1 MLSLFDTPSLE
12 RALALPLDR
21 KLRQLLND
29 SVAHI
34 NGLDVDVR
42 ETTYYLVVPAGCSAA
57 DIEDE
62 LGWSPLINPLDGS
75 VFGSDDFQPYHDFL
89 ADQGGWFQLIYS
101 AGNDAAFV
109 IFVQDDERTDAS
121 LLAMCRRYVVEDG

>member
-12 RALALPLDR
+12 RALSLPLDR

-29 SVAHI
+29 SVTHI
-34 NGLDVDVR
+34 NELDFDVR
-42 ETTYYLVVPAGCSAA
+42 ETTYYLVVPAGCSAVDVA
-57 DIEDE
+57 DE
-62 LGWSPLINPLDGS
+62 LGWSPLVSPLDGS
-75 VFGSDDFQPYHDFL
+75 VFGSEEFQPYHDFL

-109 IFVQDDERTDAS
+109 IFVQDDGQIETD
-121 LLAMCRRYVVEDG
+121 LLVLCRRYVTDSR